1 MLDVYLYE
9 GCANPKDVKLRE
21 AGWTPPPPAVGYHY
35 SDGLVSVQ
43 VAG

>member
-1 MLDVYLYE
+1 MPDVYLYE
-9 GCANPKDVKLRE
+9 GCADPKDVRLRE
-21 AGWTPPPPAVGYHY
+21 AGAPPPPPAGYSY